1 MNNLIIIIT
10 KDVLPFEILKK
21 YNFLIIRD
29 NFQLID
35 NNHLLLHN
43 KIIIF
48 DYLIFDDFSL
58 AKKLDLLIDDDFI
71 ITNTYLESST
81 ERVFGFGKIVL
92 NMKSKKEQ
100 LQMILDYITNPF

>member
-1 MNNLIIIIT
+1 MNNLIVIIT
-10 KDVLPFEILKK
+10 KDILPFEILEN
-21 YNFLIIRD
+21 YNYLIIRD

-35 NNHLLLHN
+35 NNHLLLNN

-58 AKKLDLLIDDDFI
+58 AKKLDLLTDDSFI
-71 ITNTYLESST
+71 ITNANLESST

-100 LQMILDYITNPF
+100 LQMILNYISNPF

>member
-10 KDVLPFEILKK
+10 KDLLPFEILKK
-21 YNFLIIRD
+21 YNYLVIRD
-29 NFQLID
+29 NYQLID
-35 NNHLLLHN
+35 NNHLLLHE

-58 AKKLDLLIDDDFI
+58 AKKLDLLIDDCFL
-71 ITNTYLESST
+71 ITNAYLESST
-81 ERVFGFGKIVL
+81 ERVFGFGNIVL

-100 LQMILDYITNPF
+100 LKMILDFISDPF